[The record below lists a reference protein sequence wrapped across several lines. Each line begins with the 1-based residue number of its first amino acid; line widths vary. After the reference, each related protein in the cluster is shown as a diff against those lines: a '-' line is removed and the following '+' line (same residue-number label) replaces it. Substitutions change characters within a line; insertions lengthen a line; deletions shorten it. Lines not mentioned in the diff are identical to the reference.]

1 MIFTVMQKCPTANFL
16 RLRLCFLLMFHVE
29 ETDRIFGI
37 FTIRQRKS
45 FLCAWWKPII
55 NLKHELDYAPS
66 FIEPHKNQRT
76 AKHTKHKKLIHS
88 RMGDSFFLKYSK
100 CE

>member
-1 MIFTVMQKCPTANFL
+1 MMKTATF
-16 RLRLCFLLMFHVE
+16 CTFS
-29 ETDRIFGI
+29 
-37 FTIRQRKS
+37 IRQRKS

-76 AKHTKHKKLIHS
+76 AKHTSETQKNSYS
-88 RMGDSFFLKYSK
+88 RMGDSFS
-100 CE
+100 